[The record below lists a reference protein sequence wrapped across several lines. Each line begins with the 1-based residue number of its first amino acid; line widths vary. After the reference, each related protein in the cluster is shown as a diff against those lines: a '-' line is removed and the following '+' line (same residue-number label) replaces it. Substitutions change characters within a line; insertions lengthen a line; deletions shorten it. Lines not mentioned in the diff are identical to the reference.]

1 MSNTYGTGDAMSGA
15 ASVQRTSLWW
25 LAIVRGVLAII
36 FGILV
41 LTWPVETAVILTIV
55 FAIFAIVDGIVN
67 IVGAISS
74 RKYDSTWGWLLTQG
88 ILTLIVGLI
97 ALFAP
102 AFAAGFIV
110 LFLLWVIAIW
120 AVIGGIFGIPAAAS
134 LGATGGSKALG
145 IILAILA
152 IILGIAL
159 IVVLVSNPENALGGF
174 VWLIGVYAIIS
185 GVVLI
190 IAAIVGRMALGRATK
205 ECDGLTFTE
214 TVGASERGAHFHVS
228 GAGR

>member
-1 MSNTYGTGDAMSGA
+1 MTNTYGTGGAMSGA
-15 ASVQRTSLWW
+15 ASAPLTSLWW
-25 LAIVRGVLAII
+25 LAIIRGVLAII

-41 LTWPVETAVILTIV
+41 LTWPAQTAVIVAVI
-55 FAIFAIVDGIVN
+55 FGIFAIVDGIVN

-88 ILTLIVGLI
+88 ILTLIVGIL

-102 AFAAGFIV
+102 AFAAPFV
-110 LFLLWVIAIW
+110 LLFLLWVIAIW

-134 LGATGGSKALG
+134 LGATGGSRALG

-159 IVVLVSNPENALGGF
+159 IVVLVSNPENALLGF
-174 VWLIGVYAIIS
+174 VWIVGVYALIS
-185 GVVLI
+185 GIVLI

-205 ECDGLTFTE
+205 D
-214 TVGASERGAHFHVS
+214 AMA
-228 GAGR
+228 